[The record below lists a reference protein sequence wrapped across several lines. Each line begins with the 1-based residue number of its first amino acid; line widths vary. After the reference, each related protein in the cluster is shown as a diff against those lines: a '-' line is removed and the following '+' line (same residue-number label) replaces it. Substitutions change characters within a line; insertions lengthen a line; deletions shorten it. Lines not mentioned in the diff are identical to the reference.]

1 MHCRLFVKIIL
12 IQKKIEFIFI
22 FVYIFKNKMAQR
34 VFPKIIR
41 TISTQDNTEKIT
53 IERTNDEYNHFFLV
67 PKKVYSVIEAESR
80 ENNQFDMTLPPPP
93 PKLMRSFNEGDRQ
106 LYDPSYVI
114 NEDYKYLGSS
124 LGDDFKKRFLL
135 RHINNKFYQ
144 KLERVQLVN
153 QKINTSP
160 YSQSILYF
168 WSDKK
173 WIDFEWFISN
183 DHKTI
188 QYFIPRQFSTQIDE
202 HFISSSHDFNYI
214 SVIYKS
220 LFFALIKFKIILH
233 RVRIKNRIKLFLLST
248 QPNHSILINMFRGSS
263 NLPIRKTIIDYLK

>member
-1 MHCRLFVKIIL
+1 MV
-12 IQKKIEFIFI
+12 
-22 FVYIFKNKMAQR
+22 QR
-34 VFPKIIR
+34 IFPKIIR
-41 TISTQDNTEKIT
+41 KISIQDNTEEIT
-53 IERTNDEYNHFFLV
+53 IEKTYDEYNHFYLV
-67 PKKVYSVIEAESR
+67 PKKVNSVIEEESI

-93 PKLMRSFNEGDRQ
+93 PKLIRSFNESDRQ

-135 RHINNKFYQ
+135 RHINNSTNKQ
-144 KLERVQLVN
+144 LERVQLVN

-160 YSQSILYF
+160 CSQSVLYF
-168 WSDKK
+168 WLTSHYK
-173 WIDFEWFISN
+173 WINFEWFISN

-188 QYFIPRQFSTQIDE
+188 QYFIPRQFSTQMDE

-233 RVRIKNRIKLFLLST
+233 RIRIKKRIKLFLLST
-248 QPNHSILINMFRGSS
+248 QPNHSILINRFRGSS
-263 NLPIRKTIIDYLK
+263 NLPIRKTIIDYLHP